1 MEQPSRILIVAVP
14 GLPEIRTGDDLAGM
28 LATALAENQIALAT
42 GDILVLAHKI
52 ISKAEGRIVRLD
64 DVQPSRRAHDLAAR
78 LGKDPRKIEVILSES
93 AAVLR
98 AVRPT
103 DRPEGVLI
111 TRHKLGFVC
120 ANAAVDESNVG
131 VEDSV
136 VTLPADPDASA
147 RRLRA
152 RLEDLTGIRLG
163 IVITDTFGRA
173 WRLGHVNVAV
183 GLAGVPASVDLAG
196 QPDAFGRTLRVTAPA
211 LADELAAAAGLLMAK
226 DAMAP
231 AIVVSGVA
239 WQESDSSAADLL
251 RPQHEDLFL

>member
-1 MEQPSRILIVAVP
+1 MLAVR
-14 GLPEIRTGDDLAGM
+14 GLPEVRPGDDLAGM
-28 LATALAENQIALAT
+28 LVAALAENQITLAA

-64 DVQPSRRAHDLAAR
+64 EIEPSPRAHDLAAR

-93 AAVLR
+93 DAIVR
-98 AVRPT
+98 AVRPAN
-103 DRPEGVLI
+103 RPEGVLI
-111 TRHKLGFVC
+111 TRHRLGFVC

-131 VEDSV
+131 ADGSV
-136 VTLPADPDASA
+136 VTLPVDPDGSA

-163 IVITDTFGRA
+163 IIMTDTFGRA
-173 WRLGHVNVAV
+173 WRLGHVNVAI
-183 GLAGVPASVDLAG
+183 GLAGVPARVDLAG
-196 QPDAFGRTLRVTAPA
+196 QPDAFGRPLQVTAPA

-231 AIVVSGVA
+231 AIVVSGIA

-251 RPQHEDLFL
+251 RPHHEDLFL